1 MHKINGLDSQ
11 NYLPLIELLTELNGI
26 FFLKNDQNKEN
37 KIYFCF
43 YIT

>member
-26 FFLKNDQNKEN
+26 FFFFFEK
-37 KIYFCF
+37 
-43 YIT
+43 